1 MIINGTI
8 QKQISSGTGFDESGD
23 PIVSDPTWSEPIPC
37 LIRTI
42 KHDNK
47 GIYPDGK
54 FTQASFEILIEM
66 QEFEAERILL
76 KNSRNNFKAEF
87 TIQDIQ
93 FLDLV
98 GRVKI
103 VV

>member
-1 MIINGTI
+1 MITNGSI
-8 QKQISSGTGFDESGD
+8 QKQVSSGTGLDENGD
-23 PIVSDPTWSEPIPC
+23 PVVSNPVWSEPIPC
-37 LIRTI
+37 LIKTI

-76 KNSRNNFKAEF
+76 KNSRNNFEAEF
-87 TIQDIQ
+87 EIQDIQ

-103 VV
+103 IV